1 MINEP
6 SFPPKNPVRRRTL
19 VGLVPLVA
27 GGLLLAATAQP
38 SSAATPADAADPAP
52 ECLADLITG

>member
-6 SFPPKNPVRRRTL
+6 PSPPKNPVRRRTL

-27 GGLLLAATAQP
+27 GGLLLATTAQP
-38 SSAATPADAADPAP
+38 ASAATQASAADPAP
-52 ECLADLITG
+52 ECLADLLGP